1 MLSTQHLQGFDM
13 YQGHLND
20 GSSIQAHSAGGLYP
34 YVIYAQGSDALT
46 YGVIVPG
53 QSGYIVGT
61 YDEAVAHA
69 SALKDGITV
78 RTNGQNFLSG
88 QVVRVSGQGWG
99 DAKGVIQQL
108 ELPAYRATKTAG
120 FRALIQRF
128 GELRA
133 TWVPLTSLTIVQ

>member
-1 MLSTQHLQGFDM
+1 M

-34 YVIYAQGSDALT
+34 YVIYAQGADVLT

-69 SALKDGITV
+69 SALKDGTGA
-78 RTNGQNFLSG
+78 RTNGQCFEVGTSVRIDGRGLNGIEGWIEQMHRGFQALVVYG
-88 QVVRVSGQGWG
+88 QHNRRQ
-99 DAKGVIQQL
+99 A
-108 ELPAYRATKTAG
+108 
-120 FRALIQRF
+120 
-128 GELRA
+128 
-133 TWVPLTSLTIVQ
+133 WVPLTSLTVIH